1 MPENKKIVS
10 VVVPIFNEVGMIE
23 EIYSRVN
30 RVFENINDYDY
41 ELVFFDDGSTDGTRQ
56 TIEKLSLEHEK
67 IKGVFYTRN
76 FGYLKNTFY
85 CVQQAKGDCAI
96 ILHADLQNPPELI
109 PEFIKKWENGAQVVL
124 GVKNKSHEN
133 KIMYFLRTVFYF
145 LMIKI
150 FGVRLVPHATEFELF
165 DKDFINIL
173 KEFKDNNPFLRG
185 IIIEYASKT
194 DHVFYTQ
201 DSRKK
206 GKSKFNIAK
215 YYDYAICG
223 ITHYSRKLPRK
234 AIGLSFVGFLISLLE
249 IFLNFI
255 PQISL
260 MDSMSI
266 SNALIIRLMLLIFF
280 ALIVF
285 ISIIFEYIITV
296 LDNSSRKPFVVEEKR
311 INY

>member
-1 MPENKKIVS
+1 MPDNKKIVS
-10 VVVPIFNEVGMIE
+10 VVVPIFNEVGMVK
-23 EIYSRVN
+23 EIYNRVN
-30 RVFENINDYDY
+30 KVFENIDDYNY

-56 TIEKLSLEHEK
+56 AIENLSSEHKEV
-67 IKGVFYTRN
+67 KGVFYSRN

-173 KEFKDNNPFLRG
+173 KEFRDNNPFLRG

-206 GKSKFNIAK
+206 GESKFNFTK

-234 AIGLSFVGFLISLLE
+234 AIILSIIGFFLALLE
-249 IFLNFI
+249 VFLNFV
-255 PQISL
+255 PQIS
-260 MDSMSI
+260 SMNSIAI
-266 SNALIIRLMLLIFF
+266 SNGLIIRLMLLIFF
-280 ALIVF
+280 ALIIFVF
-285 ISIIFEYIITV
+285 YQ
-296 LDNSSRKPFVVEEKR
+296 
-311 INY
+311 